1 MPAGAAAREI
11 RGALGAT
18 ASEAN
23 LHARAQRLRTQTQAL
38 CGALLSLLFMPV
50 RLRPRV
56 RFLGYSLAGGEE
68 AGSVVEELV
77 QRDRGGGLEYWTGG
91 E

>member
-23 LHARAQRLRTQTQAL
+23 LHARTQLRRTQTQAL

-56 RFLGYSLAGGEE
+56 RFLGYSLAEGEE